1 MLQTVSY
8 IDGSRPTGFD
18 VSTNY
23 RLEYIIGEGA
33 YGIVACAVHI
43 PSMTRVAI
51 KKIFL
56 FDRPV
61 ICLRTLR
68 ELRLIRHFKNENIIQ
83 VLEIL
88 RPPSFSKMNE
98 VYLVEELMDTDLG
111 RILLTQKLTDDHIQF
126 FLYQLLRGLKALH
139 SADVLHRDLKPGN
152 LLVNS
157 DCDLKICDFGL
168 ARSARSE
175 FEDKNN
181 NVFMTEYVATRW
193 YRAPEIILTFQSY
206 TKAIDLWSVGCIL
219 AEMLTGKPLF
229 PGKDYVQQLT
239 LVIQTLGT
247 PSSEAFKRIR
257 NKRTRHFVSTLPFY
271 EPKSFRQ
278 MFPTANPLALDLLR
292 RLLSWLPEQR
302 PTVEEALAHPYL
314 AYYHDEQDEPEAAP
328 LPESFFHFEP
338 FTKLSAP
345 DLRRM
350 VYEEIIR
357 SDRPC
362 RTLKQDSQLYTGKP
376 PPTSPTTFQ
385 LA

>member
-8 IDGSRPTGFD
+8 MDGSRPTKFD
-18 VSTNY
+18 VSPDY
-23 RLEYIIGEGA
+23 DLEYIIGEGA
-33 YGIVACAVHI
+33 YGVVICALHI

-51 KKIFL
+51 KKIL
-56 FDRPV
+56 LCDRAI

-68 ELRLIRHFKNENIIQ
+68 EIKLIRHFQNENIVQI
-83 VLEIL
+83 LEIL
-88 RPPSFSKMNE
+88 RPPSLSKMNE

-111 RILLTQKLTDDHIQF
+111 RILLTQKLTDDHVQF

-168 ARSARSE
+168 ARSAKPSQE
-175 FEDKNN
+175 AEKKAE
-181 NVFMTEYVATRW
+181 FMTEYVATRW

-206 TKAIDLWSVGCIL
+206 TKAIDMWSVGCIL

-247 PSSEAFKRIR
+247 PPPEAFKRIR
-257 NKRTRHFVSTLPFY
+257 NRRTRHFISTMPYF
-271 EPKSFRQ
+271 EAKSFRHL
-278 MFPTANPLALDLLR
+278 FYGANPLAIDLLR
-292 RLLSWLPEQR
+292 RILCWIPEQR
-302 PTVEEALAHPYL
+302 LTVEQALAHPYL
-314 AYYHDEQDEPEAAP
+314 AYYHDEQDEPEAPP
-328 LPESFFHFEP
+328 LPESFFSYE
-338 FTKLSAP
+338 SIGEISGQ

-350 VYEEIIR
+350 VFEEITKN
-357 SDRPC
+357 C
-362 RTLKQDSQLYTGKP
+362 RNHHMLQSLPTVIP
-376 PPTSPTTFQ
+376 PGPH
-385 LA
+385 A